1 MLHVYIKFH
10 PNLYKTL
17 GNILVKYKHA
27 EKNKKNGQ
35 NTYEFNRRW
44 SISHYTNLNRIPN
57 PNRYRRPLLILNNT
71 GI

>member
-27 EKNKKNGQ
+27 EKNKKKMAKTLMSLIDAGQ
-35 NTYEFNRRW
+35 FHTTLTLTVYL
-44 SISHYTNLNRIPN
+44 T
-57 PNRYRRPLLILNNT
+57 LIDT
-71 GI
+71 GGHS